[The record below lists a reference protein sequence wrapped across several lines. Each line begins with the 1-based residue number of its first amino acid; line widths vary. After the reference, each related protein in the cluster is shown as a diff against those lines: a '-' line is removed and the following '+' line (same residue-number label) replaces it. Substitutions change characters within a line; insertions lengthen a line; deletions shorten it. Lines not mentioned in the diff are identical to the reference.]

1 MYVISLQHS
10 YVKCF
15 CDCIL
20 FRCFYNLFKCTFI
33 CLFDLL
39 THLLLYYIFL
49 TFGYNVYLS
58 LYLLIRLFAY
68 WHLKFL
74 SNIWRKSIEYA
85 LIDNRWQM
93 WKLVAA
99 WSSCLHLTVILLRST
114 LTPMNLN
121 MNYCCQTKDEM
132 QSTRQSFG
140 KSQMLS
146 ILVDPEFASF
156 DSSKFPQLLA
166 GVQFFIATLHFHF
179 YL

>member
-1 MYVISLQHS
+1 MFLWLYFIQMFLYFIQMYIYLFIWPLNSFIIVLYLS
-10 YVKCF
+10 Y
-15 CDCIL
+15 
-20 FRCFYNLFKCTFI
+20 
-33 CLFDLL
+33 
-39 THLLLYYIFL
+39 
-49 TFGYNVYLS
+49 TFGYYVYLS
-58 LYLLIRLFAY
+58 LYLLVHLFAY
-68 WHLKFL
+68 WHLKYL